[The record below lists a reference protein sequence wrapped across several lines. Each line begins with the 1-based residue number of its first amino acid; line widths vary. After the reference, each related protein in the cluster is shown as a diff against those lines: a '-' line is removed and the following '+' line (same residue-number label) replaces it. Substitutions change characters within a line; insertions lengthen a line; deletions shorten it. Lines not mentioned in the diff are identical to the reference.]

1 MPENGTMNGRM
12 STHGRTPRKQLSDQ
26 LDRFD
31 NMSDRLDTIIDALAE
46 ALPGAVKEACQ
57 EGARLAVKEAI
68 IEIFTNPDFRPLFA
82 KMQPAPMPVETVPV
96 AVSEPMIVPHKLNH
110 WDRFKARIKAAR
122 DGVCNAVAK
131 LKNAVVSRLNPIR
144 QTVAAINTLV
154 GEPVQVRLMFVVAL
168 LIGVTVGL
176 TCLLLPNSVAAGVSA
191 VCSASTT
198 IAVQVGIW
206 LKRAARKVGLVT

>member
-82 KMQPAPMPVETVPV
+82 KMQPEPMPVPSMPPPV
-96 AVSEPMIVPHKLNH
+96 TGPPLVPHKPNN
-110 WDRFKARIKAAR
+110 WDRMKAKLAALKN
-122 DGVCNAVAK
+122 GVRNAVVGV
-131 LKNAVVSRLNPIR
+131 KNAVLSRFNAVR
-144 QTVAAINTLV
+144 QFVATISLAAGEQLHVRRILLTSLCV
-154 GEPVQVRLMFVVAL
+154 GL
-168 LIGVTVGL
+168 LIGTA
-176 TCLLLPNSVAAGVSA
+176 CWLLPQEVAACLSAVSAACTSVA
-191 VCSASTT
+191 
-198 IAVQVGIW
+198 VQIGTW
-206 LKRAARKVGLVT
+206 LRRAARNCGLMA